1 MVPTM
6 LEAAILESITQ
17 HNPLLRSYRLE
28 IVARDWTGVGCYTY
42 FRGGGSTQDQS
53 WDRPALSGPQIQSD
67 AMQWGGGSLLWLV
80 EGRPACLEIYAYG
93 NHFPKSLKSFTL
105 FNAKAM

>member
-1 MVPTM
+1 MMPTM

-42 FRGGGSTQDQS
+42 FRGGGSGHKLRAGTVQ
-53 WDRPALSGPQIQSD
+53 L
-67 AMQWGGGSLLWLV
+67 
-80 EGRPACLEIYAYG
+80 
-93 NHFPKSLKSFTL
+93 
-105 FNAKAM
+105 

>member
-42 FRGGGSTQDQS
+42 FRGGGGKHTRSELGPSSFKWST
-53 WDRPALSGPQIQSD
+53 
-67 AMQWGGGSLLWLV
+67 
-80 EGRPACLEIYAYG
+80 
-93 NHFPKSLKSFTL
+93 NPK
-105 FNAKAM
+105 